1 MLWVCAPSANITTD
15 NLNRYKQDFDGTS
28 AAAPIVS
35 GVAALVRSAN
45 PSLTW
50 RDVKLILAGSA
61 RKTDP
66 DNAGWEEGALKYGSD
81 TERYSY
87 NPEYG
92 FGVVD
97 ATAAVELAQ
106 DWTTLPPF
114 LNSSAE
120 TARTALPIP
129 ETENGSDPTP
139 LASKLSVISH
149 VNFIEFVEVHV
160 SVVHPAFR
168 ELRITLESPSG
179 TTSVLMPGEGTFEEE
194 VGWWTYMDV
203 PFRMGSARH
212 LGEDPNGTWTLRVSD
227 HWEDIEGILKGW
239 SIKFYGHGDST
250 AIQRITG
257 TAQVYETLTVDTYR
271 ASQSDSPAWS
281 SRISGWTM
289 VVGGLGSFRGGRM
302 TATLQGSTTRAGLS
316 QWRSAL
322 LMTGTS
328 NRRGPVRRRR

>member
-1 MLWVCAPSANITTD
+1 MKAGATRGLDGKGVLYVFAAGNGHEIGQHPNLTGTRNSYLQTLACAVDSDGIREYYSEIDYVLWVCAPSANITTD
-15 NLNRYKQDFDGTS
+15 NLNRYRQDFGGTS

-120 TARTALPIP
+120 TARTTLSIP

-160 SVVHPAFR
+160 QRRPPRLPGAENHAGVAIGNDIGANARRRHFR
-168 ELRITLESPSG
+168 RR
-179 TTSVLMPGEGTFEEE
+179 
-194 VGWWTYMDV
+194 GWM
-203 PFRMGSARH
+203 
-212 LGEDPNGTWTLRVSD
+212 
-227 HWEDIEGILKGW
+227 
-239 SIKFYGHGDST
+239 
-250 AIQRITG
+250 
-257 TAQVYETLTVDTYR
+257 VDTHGR
-271 ASQSDSPAWS
+271 PLPHGLRPTPWRRPQRNLDIKGQRPLGRHRGHSEGMEHQVLR
-281 SRISGWTM
+281 SR
-289 VVGGLGSFRGGRM
+289 
-302 TATLQGSTTRAGLS
+302 
-316 QWRSAL
+316 
-322 LMTGTS
+322 
-328 NRRGPVRRRR
+328 